1 MAGPTRKSR
10 APFACILTRMIRYRR
25 RYWVLAAT
33 LSAIA
38 GFVDAIAFMQLG
50 GFFVSFMSGN
60 STRLGVGLASDA
72 HAAALA
78 GGLIAMFVAGVMLG
92 AFANRDA
99 SKSGAL
105 RVLILVASTLA
116 LAGVAA
122 SMKAPALAVAA
133 LALAMGA
140 ENAVFQ
146 RDGEVSIGVTYMTG
160 ALVRFG
166 QKLAAALTGGARF
179 EWLPY
184 LLLWAGLVA
193 GAVLGA
199 LAFGAYG
206 ISGVWFAVA
215 AVVSVALVMWR
226 MPEGA

>member
-1 MAGPTRKSR
+1 
-10 APFACILTRMIRYRR
+10 MIRYRR
-25 RYWVLAAT
+25 RYWILAAT
-33 LSAIA
+33 LAAIA
-38 GFVDAIAFMQLG
+38 GFVDAIAFIQLG

-72 HAAALA
+72 HAAVLA
-78 GGLIAMFVAGVMLG
+78 GGLITMFVCGVMLG

-99 SKSGAL
+99 SKAGAL
-105 RVLILVASTLA
+105 RVLTLVGAA
-116 LAGVAA
+116 LAIAGLAA
-122 SMKAPALAVAA
+122 GMNAPSLAIAA

-166 QKLAAALTGGARF
+166 QKLANALVGGPKLD
-179 EWLPY
+179 WLPY
-184 LLLWAGLVA
+184 LLLWMGLVI
-193 GAVLGA
+193 GAILGA
-199 LAFGAYG
+199 IAFHALG

-215 AVVSVALVMWR
+215 AVAAVAFTMWR
-226 MPEGA
+226 LPEQT

>member
-1 MAGPTRKSR
+1 
-10 APFACILTRMIRYRR
+10 MIRYRR
-25 RYWVLAAT
+25 RYWVLASA
-33 LSAIA
+33 LSMIA
-38 GFVDAIAFMQLG
+38 GFVDAIAFLQLG

-60 STRLGVGLASDA
+60 STRLGVGLATDA

-78 GGLIAMFVAGVMLG
+78 GGLITMFVCGVMLG

-99 SKSGAL
+99 TKNGAL
-105 RVLILVASTLA
+105 RVLVLVAAALA

-122 SMKAPALAVAA
+122 GMDAPLLAVAA

-179 EWLPY
+179 DWVPY
-184 LLLWAGLVA
+184 LLLWTGLVI
-193 GAVLGA
+193 GAAFGA
-199 LAFGAYG
+199 LAFGVYG
-206 ISGVWFAVA
+206 IGGVWFAVLG
-215 AVVSVALVMWR
+215 VALVAAVMWR
-226 MPEGA
+226 MPEGDAASR

>member
-1 MAGPTRKSR
+1 
-10 APFACILTRMIRYRR
+10 MIRYRR
-25 RYWVLAAT
+25 RFWVLAAA
-33 LSAIA
+33 LSAVA

-60 STRLGVGLASDA
+60 STRLGVGLASDW

-92 AFANRDA
+92 AFANRNA
-99 SKSGAL
+99 NKAGAL
-105 RVLILVASTLA
+105 RVLVLVTAALS
-116 LAGVAA
+116 LAGIAA
-122 SMKAPALAVAA
+122 GMNAPALAVAA

-160 ALVRFG
+160 ALVRLG
-166 QKLAAALTGGARF
+166 QKLATALTGGARF
-179 EWLPY
+179 DWVPY
-184 LLLWAGLVA
+184 LLLWAGLVC

-199 LAFGAYG
+199 LAFGVYG
-206 ISGVWFAVA
+206 VSGVWFAA
-215 AVVSVALVMWR
+215 MAVMLVALVMWR
-226 MPEGA
+226 MPEGD

>member
-1 MAGPTRKSR
+1 
-10 APFACILTRMIRYRR
+10 MIRYRR
-25 RYWVLAAT
+25 RFWVLAAA

-38 GFVDAIAFMQLG
+38 GFVDAIAFLQLG

-60 STRLGVGLASDA
+60 STRLGVGLATDA

-78 GGLIAMFVAGVMLG
+78 GGLIATFVAGVMLG

-99 SKSGAL
+99 NKSGAV
-105 RVLILVASTLA
+105 RVLILVAATLA
-116 LAGVAA
+116 LAGVSAG
-122 SMKAPALAVAA
+122 MGAPALAVAA

-166 QKLAAALTGGARF
+166 QKLAAALTGGALF
-179 EWLPY
+179 DWAPF

-193 GAVLGA
+193 GAALGA
-199 LAFGAYG
+199 LAFGTYG
-206 ISGVWFAVA
+206 VSGVWFAA
-215 AVVSVALVMWR
+215 GAVVVLALIMWR
-226 MPEGA
+226 MPHGD

>member
-1 MAGPTRKSR
+1 
-10 APFACILTRMIRYRR
+10 MIRYRR
-25 RYWVLAAT
+25 RYWALAAS

-38 GFVDAIAFMQLG
+38 GFVDAIAFLQLG

-78 GGLIAMFVAGVMLG
+78 GGLITLFVCGVMLG
-92 AFANRDA
+92 AFANRGA
-99 SKSGAL
+99 NKTGAL
-105 RVLILVASTLA
+105 RVLLM
-116 LAGVAA
+116 VAA
-122 SMKAPALAVAA
+122 LLAVAGLSADMNAAAWAIAA

-166 QKLAAALTGGARF
+166 QKLAAAMTGGARF
-179 EWLPY
+179 DWVPY
-184 LLLWAGLVA
+184 FLLWAGLVV
-193 GAVLGA
+193 GATLGA
-199 LAFGAYG
+199 LAFAAFGV
-206 ISGVWFAVA
+206 SGVWFAAGAVA
-215 AVVSVALVMWR
+215 AVALVMWR
-226 MPEGA
+226 MPEAG

>member
-1 MAGPTRKSR
+1 
-10 APFACILTRMIRYRR
+10 MIRYRR
-25 RYWVLAAT
+25 RYWVLAAA
-33 LSAIA
+33 LSGIA
-38 GFVDAIAFMQLG
+38 GFVDAIAFIQLG

-78 GGLIAMFVAGVMLG
+78 GGLIAMFVCGVMLG

-99 SKSGAL
+99 SKAGAL
-105 RVLILVASTLA
+105 RVLTLVAAA
-116 LAGVAA
+116 LAIAGLAA
-122 SMKAPALAVAA
+122 GINAPSLAITA

-166 QKLAAALTGGARF
+166 QKLTNAFLGGPRLD
-179 EWLPY
+179 WLPY
-184 LLLWAGLVA
+184 LLLWIGLVI

-199 LAFGAYG
+199 LAFNALG
-206 ISGVWFAVA
+206 IGGVWFAVA
-215 AVVSVALVMWR
+215 AVAAVAFVMWR
-226 MPEGA
+226 MPEQT

>member
-1 MAGPTRKSR
+1 
-10 APFACILTRMIRYRR
+10 MIRYRR
-25 RYWVLAAT
+25 RYWLLAAA
-33 LSAIA
+33 LSTIA
-38 GFVDAIAFMQLG
+38 GFVDAMAFIELG

-60 STRLGVGLASDA
+60 STRLGVGLATDA

-78 GGLIAMFVAGVMLG
+78 GGLIALFVCGVMLG

-99 SKSGAL
+99 SKAGAL
-105 RVLILVASTLA
+105 RVLVTVASALSVAGLA
-116 LAGVAA
+116 AG
-122 SMKAPALAVAA
+122 MGAPALAIAA

-166 QKLAAALTGGARF
+166 QKLANALTGGPRYD
-179 EWLPY
+179 WGPY
-184 LLLWAGLVA
+184 LLLWMGLVT

-199 LAFGAYG
+199 LAFGAFG
-206 ISGVWFAVA
+206 VGGVWFAAA
-215 AVVSVALVMWR
+215 AVVALAIVMWQ
-226 MPEGA
+226 MPERT